1 MILRTS
7 PLAAAALLLGAT
19 FLTGSLFTG
28 VVAIGWADSTSAS
41 ASASARAAAPCA
53 PATAKT
59 PES

>member
-1 MILRTS
+1 MLLRTS
-7 PLAAAALLLGAT
+7 PLAAAALLLGAI

-41 ASASARAAAPCA
+41 VSPRAAAPCA